1 MTPITLAT
9 QYHNMATTA
18 LNQHRDWATT
28 IQQRLQRQQQQHRR
42 RQLHGYAVAG
52 DALLRDQHSGQTLI
66 NFSGNDY
73 LGLSQHPA
81 LRAALAD
88 TGGDTGGEHAV
99 SGAGASR
106 LVSGNRPEH
115 EDLEQALAT
124 LFKRDDALCFSSG
137 FIANLSILQALAQRD
152 DVLLLDKLSH
162 ASLIDG
168 GRLASADL
176 QRYRHADSNDCQQR
190 LQASS
195 RPGMRMIASDGVF
208 SMDGDQAPVRQLAA
222 LAAAEQALLVIDD
235 AHGIGVLG
243 EQGLGLLEQ
252 EGLGQT
258 EVPLLIG
265 TFGKS
270 FGLAGAFVTGDA
282 ALIDYLRNSC
292 RGLIY
297 STAPPPPLL
306 RAQLQALRLL
316 QDESWRRERL
326 RENIDWF
333 VSRAK
338 TAGIPLLPSTSA
350 IQPLLIGANQAAL
363 QAQES
368 LRQQGLLVVAI
379 RPPTVPEG
387 TARLRITLSA
397 VHSKQQLQQLLAAL
411 SQLELPA

>member
-1 MTPITLAT
+1 
-9 QYHNMATTA
+9 MAITA
-18 LNQHRDWATT
+18 LNQHRHWATT
-28 IQQRLQRQQQQHRR
+28 IQQRLQRLQQQHRR

-52 DALLRDQHSGQTLI
+52 DALLRDPHSGQNLI

-81 LRAALAD
+81 LRAALSD
-88 TGGDTGGEHAV
+88 TDGEHAV

-115 EDLEQALAT
+115 EALEQALAS
-124 LFKRDDALCFSSG
+124 LFQRDDALCFSSG
-137 FIANLSILQALAQRD
+137 FIANLSILQALAQRN
-152 DVLLLDKLSH
+152 DVLLLDKLCH

-168 GRLASADL
+168 GRLASAEL
-176 QRYRHADSNDCQQR
+176 QRYRHADSDDCHQR

-195 RPGMRMIASDGVF
+195 KPGMRIIASDGVF

-222 LAAAEQALLVIDD
+222 LAAAERALLVIDD

-243 EQGLGLLEQ
+243 EHGLGLLEQ
-252 EGLGQT
+252 EGVGQT

-270 FGLAGAFVTGDA
+270 FGLAGAFVTGEA
-282 ALIDYLRNSC
+282 ALIDYLRTSC

-297 STAPPPPLL
+297 STAPPPPVL

-338 TAGIPLLPSTSA
+338 TAGIALLPSASA

-363 QAQES
+363 QAQEV
-368 LRQQGLLVVAI
+368 LRQHGLLVVAI

-411 SQLELPA
+411 SQLQLPA

>member
-1 MTPITLAT
+1 M
-9 QYHNMATTA
+9 
-18 LNQHRDWATT
+18 
-28 IQQRLQRQQQQHRR
+28 
-42 RQLHGYAVAG
+42 
-52 DALLRDQHSGQTLI
+52 
-66 NFSGNDY
+66 
-73 LGLSQHPA
+73 
-81 LRAALAD
+81 
-88 TGGDTGGEHAV
+88 
-99 SGAGASR
+99 
-106 LVSGNRPEH
+106 
-115 EDLEQALAT
+115 
-124 LFKRDDALCFSSG
+124 FKRDDALCFSSG
-137 FIANLSILQALAQRD
+137 FVANLSILQALAQRD

-297 STAPPPPLL
+297 STAPPPPVL

-363 QAQES
+363 QAQEA

>member
-1 MTPITLAT
+1 
-9 QYHNMATTA
+9 MATTA

-81 LRAALAD
+81 LRAAL
-88 TGGDTGGEHAV
+88 GDTGGEHAV

-115 EDLEQALAT
+115 EDLEQALAA

-137 FIANLSILQALAQRD
+137 FVANLSILQALAQRD
-152 DVLLLDKLSH
+152 DVLLLDKLCH

-195 RPGMRMIASDGVF
+195 RPGMRIIASDGVF

-297 STAPPPPLL
+297 STAPPPPVL

-333 VSRAK
+333 VSRAI

-363 QAQES
+363 QAQEA